1 MMVLNLLILPS
12 KMAYQKSLLFHRT
25 RQPRYFLI
33 GTNAGIARLDIDK
46 YYSTFQTERDA
57 AIQIIQQ
64 EQGLI
69 SDEANLG
76 AVYEDENGE
85 LWFGTVDGVSKFNP
99 KEYRNQVEPYEI
111 NNFWQ
116 RLVEPT
122 T

>member
-1 MMVLNLLILPS
+1 MEGVAWYDGVKFVDITFEDGLPG
-12 KMAYQKSLLFHRT
+12 RVC
-25 RQPRYFLI
+25 YFIEQDSQGIFWI

-76 AVYEDENGE
+76 CC
-85 LWFGTVDGVSKFNP
+85 L
-99 KEYRNQVEPYEI
+99 
-111 NNFWQ
+111 
-116 RLVEPT
+116 
-122 T
+122 